1 MNVNDEIINEI
12 KQKADI
18 VDVISEY
25 ISLRRSGSNFK
36 ALCPFHDDRNP
47 SLMVSPSKQ
56 IYKCF
61 VCGAGGNVITFVRD
75 YAKVSFNDA
84 IKIVADKYGIKIN
97 YYQSDDSK
105 KKENRFDLI
114 HKVLEYSEEY
124 YHKLLFTPE
133 GKIAY
138 DYLKG
143 RGFSDSIIEKFKL
156 GYAPDSWDRGLNEFK
171 RLNFNI
177 EIIKAA
183 KLALTKENSDY
194 TFDTFRG
201 RLMFPIKDIMGR
213 TIAYGARKL
222 LDTDKAGKYINSP
235 DSEVYNKSKTLFGLS
250 EAKREITL
258 KKEVIIVEGYAD
270 LLTMVQYGFNNVV
283 APCGT
288 AFTTEQAQIL
298 KRLCDNIIF
307 MFDGDKAGQ
316 LAARRSIEIALTYNL
331 NMKIVT
337 LPEGED
343 PDTLLK
349 NRGKDALLRYIS
361 NSDNFIDFILK
372 TEKLKIAEPQG
383 KAIVAREILQLINII
398 PDKFTHDDY
407 IQRLAGLLS
416 LSIGQ
421 LKQLYDEK
429 SRLIE
434 KNNAGMQTNQNPSK
448 YINTPYKSI
457 LPNTKSNVT
466 IVNSN
471 HQIFSEAAQQITES
485 ELAVLKL
492 LLIHNDP
499 LSLIE
504 SKYDIHV
511 EYFHTELG
519 QNLFSII
526 YEYAYDR
533 KNILEEILFDEEIGD
548 FYINLLLSIAMPTE
562 EFSSDWALRDELVI
576 DFDLNLHQ
584 AINKIFRDKL
594 IQRRTEISKKLKHN
608 PNENE
613 KFHLVRRLVSI
624 DKKLQENDLL
634 AFKEMIFSEEPEI

>member
-316 LAARRSIEIALTYNL
+316 QAAWRATEAALPSLRDGRQVKIMLLPQGHDPDSLIRAEGLVNFEQRINTAQIFSDYFFTHFTATLDLSTMEGRAKLVAEASPCIGQLPHGVFKNMMAARLQQLAQTPVLDFSQKSSTVSVNPIQARKKNKKQLSPLQTAIAL
-331 NMKIVT
+331 
-337 LPEGED
+337 
-343 PDTLLK
+343 LLQ
-349 NRGKDALLRYIS
+349 NPHL
-361 NSDNFIDFILK
+361 
-372 TEKLKIAEPQG
+372 AES
-383 KAIVAREILQLINII
+383 V
-398 PDKFTHDDY
+398 PDKFPNWESFSFSGAKVLIHLLHTILNHHSVNTGMLVEMY
-407 IQRLAGLLS
+407 RGLVEENRIKALASWEFLLPESGITAEFLDAINTLLMQAKKAQVNYLLEKSQQQS
-416 LSIGQ
+416 LSV
-421 LKQLYDEK
+421 DEK
-429 SRLIE
+429 NQL
-434 KNNAGMQTNQNPSK
+434 NA
-448 YINTPYKSI
+448 I
-457 LPNTKSNVT
+457 L
-466 IVNSN
+466 N
-471 HQIFSEAAQQITES
+471 H
-485 ELAVLKL
+485 K
-492 LLIHNDP
+492 
-499 LSLIE
+499 
-504 SKYDIHV
+504 
-511 EYFHTELG
+511 
-519 QNLFSII
+519 
-526 YEYAYDR
+526 
-533 KNILEEILFDEEIGD
+533 
-548 FYINLLLSIAMPTE
+548 
-562 EFSSDWALRDELVI
+562 
-576 DFDLNLHQ
+576 
-584 AINKIFRDKL
+584 
-594 IQRRTEISKKLKHN
+594 
-608 PNENE
+608 
-613 KFHLVRRLVSI
+613 
-624 DKKLQENDLL
+624 
-634 AFKEMIFSEEPEI
+634 